1 MTDLLIV
8 NDLLITVPSPEGA
21 VAAVDRISFNIP
33 FGTKV
38 ALVGESGSGKSLTA
52 FSIMRLIDDPV
63 KIESGEIRLE
73 NREISSL
80 KEKEF
85 RTIRGGEIA
94 MIYQDPMSTLNPIM
108 KVGRQIIESIRLY
121 SKVSM
126 AEAKIRALELLNDV
140 GILDP
145 EKSLNSYPFEM
156 SGGMLQRSVIAMA
169 LSGSP
174 KLIIA
179 DEATTALDVTTQA
192 RVLDLI
198 DKLAVERNLSVL
210 LITHDLGVAAQFADE
225 VMVMYAGRIVERGS
239 VRQVFTRPMHPYTR
253 ALLESR
259 CDDTVDHS
267 QPIRSIPGQPPRPGM
282 GKSECSFAPRCSFVQ
297 EICLSDAPT
306 LTKFG
311 NTSAACFR
319 AEEIASYSEVI

>member
-1 MTDLLIV
+1 MTDVLSVSNLT
-8 NDLLITVPSPEGA
+8 ITVPSSRGA
-21 VAAVDRISFNIP
+21 VAAVDGISFNIP
-33 FGTKV
+33 SGRKV

-52 FSIMRLIDDPV
+52 FSIMRLIEDPV
-63 KIESGEIRLE
+63 EIIAGEIWLE
-73 NREISSL
+73 DRDISSL
-80 KEKEF
+80 TEKQF
-85 RTIRGGEIA
+85 RKIRGGEIA

-108 KVGRQIIESIRLY
+108 KVGHQIIESIRLY
-121 SKVSM
+121 SHVSM

-145 EKSLNSYPFEM
+145 EKSLKSYPFEM

-174 KLIIA
+174 KLLIA

-198 DKLAVERNLSVL
+198 DKLSVERDLSVL

-239 VRQVFTRPMHPYTR
+239 VHQVFTRPMHPYTR

-267 QPIRSIPGQPPRPGM
+267 QPIRSIPGQPPRPGT
-282 GKSECSFAPRCSFVQ
+282 GTHECSFAPRCSFVQ
-297 EICLSDAPT
+297 DICLSGAPK
-306 LTKFG
+306 LSKFG

-319 AEEIASYSEVI
+319 AEEIISLSEVI

>member
-1 MTDLLIV
+1 MSDVLRVENLTV
-8 NDLLITVPSPEGA
+8 TVPSFEGA
-21 VAAVDRISFNIP
+21 VPAVDDISFSIP
-33 FGTKV
+33 TGTKV

-52 FSIMRLIDDPV
+52 FSIMRLVDHPV
-63 KIESGEIRLE
+63 KIQTGKIWLGG
-73 NREISSL
+73 REISSL
-80 KEKEF
+80 TDKEF
-85 RTIRGGEIA
+85 RTIRGAEIA

-108 KVGRQIIESIRLY
+108 RVGRQIIESIQLY
-121 SKVSM
+121 SQVSTS
-126 AEAKIRALELLNDV
+126 AAKIRALELLNDV

-169 LSGSP
+169 LSGNP
-174 KLIIA
+174 KLLIA

-192 RVLDLI
+192 RVLDLL

-225 VMVMYAGRIVERGS
+225 VMVMYAGRIVEKGS

-259 CDDTVDHS
+259 CDDTVDFS
-267 QPIRSIPGQPPRPGM
+267 QPIKSIPGQPPRPAIRVD
-282 GKSECSFAPRCSFVQ
+282 ECSFAARCSFVR
-297 EICLSDAPT
+297 ENCLSSTPA
-306 LTKFG
+306 LINYG
-311 NTSAACFR
+311 HTSAACFHS
-319 AEEIASYSEVI
+319 EDIVSMSEVI

>member
-1 MTDLLIV
+1 MTDLLSV
-8 NDLLITVPSPEGA
+8 SNLTITVPSSQGP
-21 VAAVDRISFNIP
+21 VAAVDGISFNIP
-33 FGTKV
+33 SGKKV

-52 FSIMRLIDDPV
+52 FSIMRLVDAPV
-63 KIESGEIRLE
+63 KVRAGEISLE
-73 NREISSL
+73 GRDISSL
-80 KEKEF
+80 TDKEF
-85 RTIRGGEIA
+85 RSIRGAEIA
-94 MIYQDPMSTLNPIM
+94 MVYQDPMSTLNPIM
-108 KVGRQIIESIRLY
+108 RVGRQIVESIQLY
-121 SKVSM
+121 SPIN
-126 AEAKIRALELLNDV
+126 ATEARARALELLNDV
-140 GILDP
+140 GIPDP
-145 EKSLNSYPFEM
+145 ERSLNSYPFEM

-174 KLIIA
+174 KLLIA

-259 CDDTVDHS
+259 CDDTVDYS
-267 QPIRSIPGQPPRPGM
+267 RPIRSIPGQPPRPGT
-282 GKSECSFAPRCSFVQ
+282 GTDGCSFAPRCSFVHD
-297 EICLSDAPT
+297 ICLSGIPKLAT
-306 LTKFG
+306 FG
-311 NTSAACFR
+311 DSSAACFR
-319 AEEIASYSEVI
+319 AEEIVSLSEVI

>member
-1 MTDLLIV
+1 M
-8 NDLLITVPSPEGA
+8 NDLLRVENLTVTVPAIDGA
-21 VAAVDRISFNIP
+21 VAAVDDISFSIP
-33 FGTKV
+33 MGTKT

-63 KIESGEIRLE
+63 KLESGKIWLE

-80 KEKEF
+80 TDKEF
-85 RTIRGGEIA
+85 RTIRGAEIA

-108 KVGRQIIESIRLY
+108 RVGRQIIESIQLY
-121 SKVSM
+121 SNVSKK
-126 AEAKIRALELLNDV
+126 AAKIRALELLNDV

-174 KLIIA
+174 KLLIA

-225 VMVMYAGRIVERGS
+225 VMVMYDGRIVEKGS
-239 VRQVFTRPMHPYTR
+239 CRQVFTRPMHPYTR

-259 CDDTVDHS
+259 CDDTVDYS
-267 QPIRSIPGQPPRPGM
+267 QPIRSIPGQPPRPALRPD
-282 GKSECSFAPRCSFVQ
+282 KCSFANRCSHVR
-297 EICLSDAPT
+297 ENCLSSTPT
-306 LTKFG
+306 LIKYG
-311 NTSAACFR
+311 NSSAACFYS
-319 AEEIASYSEVI
+319 EEIISMSGVI